1 MTPNPDSA
9 TLPGSSARAGTLP
22 PRPGLLRR
30 LHLALRDRMP
40 DEWVVRRN
48 YFHRFGVYPDLRDPR
63 TLSEKITWLKLH
75 GATPL
80 HRRCADKIAVRDW
93 VADRVGAEVLNRAI
107 MITEDPAD
115 ITPAA
120 IPDRRFVVK
129 ANLDTGSVVLC
140 HDRDRFDWEGC
151 RRRMAEALVRP
162 FWRVQRERQ
171 YRGIRPAIIVEAM
184 LDPDDP
190 AIGLT
195 DHRIYCFHGV
205 PRFIEVTV
213 VPPGAYFSAVYSP
226 DWARMP
232 VKMMAEASNSDEL
245 PFDLPRPALLA
256 RMLEVARSLSA
267 PFPLVR
273 VDLYDTGGRVVFGE
287 LTFTPSAGLERMEA
301 ARPVPGADPRAEDR
315 AAGALLDMAR
325 TRAQL
330 AALRAGAEG

>member
-1 MTPNPDSA
+1 MSSTPDDA
-9 TLPGSSARAGTLP
+9 TMLGPAARVKGRQD
-22 PRPGLLRR
+22 RPGLLRR
-30 LHLALRDRMP
+30 LHLALRDWMP
-40 DEWVVRRN
+40 DEWVIRRN
-48 YFHRFGVYPDLRDPR
+48 YFHRFGVYPDLSTPQ

-80 HRRCADKIAVRDW
+80 HRLCADKIAVRDW
-93 VADRVGAEVLNRAI
+93 VAARVGPDVLNRAI
-107 MITEDPAD
+107 LITENPAD
-115 ITPAA
+115 ITPDA

-129 ANLDTGSVVLC
+129 ANMDTGSVLLC
-140 HDRDRFDWEGC
+140 HDRARFDWAAC
-151 RRRMAEALVRP
+151 RARMAEALARP
-162 FWRVQRERQ
+162 FWRIQRERQ

-205 PRFIEVTV
+205 PRLIEVTV
-213 VPPGAYFSAVYSP
+213 LPPGGYFSAVYSP

-256 RMLEVARSLSA
+256 RMLEVARNLSA

-273 VDLYDTGGRVVFGE
+273 VDLYETGGRVVFGE
-287 LTFTPSAGLERMEA
+287 LTFTPSAGLERIEA
-301 ARPVPGADPRAEDR
+301 RWPAPGADPRAEDR
-315 AAGALLDMAR
+315 AWGAHLDMDR

-330 AALRAGAEG
+330 AALRGAQS